1 MEQVSSRRL
10 RSEPGES
17 TEGERCA
24 GAAPRSGVPLVAAGT
39 AEKSPSSLRAC
50 NFRGSQGTCFQGRG
64 ISADLPPEGR
74 VLAGFEILNKERAR
88 GMSEVLESQSC
99 TEISD
104 SFCLETANLTQT
116 LFKHTALTLPAE
128 LERCSHLLLV
138 ELFPS
143 QDEATQPWCNC
154 ACSRACGEMS
164 ASYVKHHVPYLA

>member
-1 MEQVSSRRL
+1 MNLGRAQ
-10 RSEPGES
+10 
-17 TEGERCA
+17 
-24 GAAPRSGVPLVAAGT
+24 RSGVPLVAAGT
-39 AEKSPSSLRAC
+39 AEKPPSPLCAC
-50 NFRGSQGTCFQGRG
+50 SFRGSQGTCSQGRG

-74 VLAGFEILNKERAR
+74 VLLAGFEILNKERAR

-128 LERCSHLLLV
+128 LERCSHLLPA

-143 QDEATQPWCNC
+143 RDEATQPWCSC

-164 ASYVKHHVPYLA
+164 GDECTLCKASRALPGVKLG